1 MKNAIFILSILLFS
15 NTLAFDLGG
24 FSTNSYNYYSPNYG
38 WNNSI
43 LGNNKLL
50 NNLRMLG
57 YNSITMPPLNFYSN
71 HYPYPSQYH
80 PFYNNYN
87 NLRKPP
93 RHAHRHPRPF
103 PNRGF
108 NRFNNFG
115 HLTGFSPSIQES
127 LPNCGSGGYYVT
139 PNGAISC
146 RQEVSSSTN
155 VRIIKD

>member
-93 RHAHRHPRPF
+93 RHAHRHPRPY
-103 PNRGF
+103 PNRSF
-108 NRFNNFG
+108 NRFNNLG
-115 HLTGFSPSIQES
+115 HLTGFSPSKKAFQTAAQGDITS
-127 LPNCGSGGYYVT
+127 LQTEQYLAGKRSQARPT
-139 PNGAISC
+139 
-146 RQEVSSSTN
+146 
-155 VRIIKD
+155 